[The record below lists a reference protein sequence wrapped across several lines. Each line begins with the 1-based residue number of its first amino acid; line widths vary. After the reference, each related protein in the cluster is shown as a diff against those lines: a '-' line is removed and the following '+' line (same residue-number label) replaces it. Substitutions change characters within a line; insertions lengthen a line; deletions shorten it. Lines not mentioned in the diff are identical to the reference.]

1 MIGTCRLCGQQT
13 KLKESHFIPKFVGKW
28 LKKTSITGFFREHN
42 ELEKRVQDTAKEYW
56 LCGQCEGLLSN
67 WEREFA
73 NRIFY
78 PFADQGHSTASYGP
92 WFAKFCASLSWRTL
106 TFIRHKNP
114 DRDKP
119 DEYYKQLDAA
129 QDHLRKFILG
139 ETENLEQYE
148 QHVFHLQEIE
158 STDSNELPTGI
169 NRYFLRGMAMDV
181 VGNSTDLYIYTK
193 IPSFIILG
201 VVKAKQLNK
210 LRASRVALKE
220 GKLSPRAY
228 RWPDGFHSYVFEKAE
243 EMILAHQKIPEKD
256 LKKFE
261 DFIADNP
268 EKAANSKQFK
278 ALMHDYQRF
287 GAKIFR

>member
-1 MIGTCRLCGQQT
+1 MIGTCRLCEQQT

-28 LKKTSITGFFREHN
+28 LKKTLITGFFREHN
-42 ELEKRVQDTAKEYW
+42 ELEKRAQDTAKEYW

-67 WEREFA
+67 WER
-73 NRIFY
+73 
-78 PFADQGHSTASYGP
+78 
-92 WFAKFCASLSWRTL
+92 
-106 TFIRHKNP
+106 
-114 DRDKP
+114 
-119 DEYYKQLDAA
+119 
-129 QDHLRKFILG
+129 
-139 ETENLEQYE
+139 
-148 QHVFHLQEIE
+148 
-158 STDSNELPTGI
+158 
-169 NRYFLRGMAMDV
+169 GMALDV

-201 VVKAKQLNK
+201 VVKAKQLNQ

-243 EMILAHQKIPEKD
+243 EMILAHQQIPEKD

-261 DFIADNP
+261 DFIAEHP
-268 EKAANSKQFK
+268 EKTANSKQFK